1 MNLSVDTKNDLM
13 LANKLYKFINEKK
26 KFPKIDYL
34 ISRFNLLTR

>member
-26 KFPKIDYL
+26 K
-34 ISRFNLLTR
+34 ISKPRLFNQ